1 LKELFKYFLPY
12 MVGYKKEF
20 LFATVGMIA
29 VAVGTTGTAHL
40 LKPILD
46 DVCIS
51 KDEAMLA
58 TISAIV
64 VGIFDLK
71 SIGKFVQTYYTAYI
85 GDDIIRKLRDK
96 LALHLMH
103 QNIAYLNKIRSEGL
117 LSRITNNLIEN
128 SLAFQKLAN
137 KIT

>member
-1 LKELFKYFLPY
+1 